1 MKNIKT
7 PGLAQHIREFIC
19 KYLPVGHPDITYT
32 SLKFST
38 DRASISHVINNKE
51 PETSKLPHPRNITN
65 YGGNHFKHR
74 PNNLAISNSPKRL
87 GQYLQ
92 EKKINYDLN
101 GENFILL
108 QSRNSGVG
116 IVKEAKR
123 IKANVIIY
131 RKQKNDYSYKY
142 KYIDKYSEV
151 DTIQL
156 FKV

>member
-1 MKNIKT
+1 MKLEKIILLLDKENNDDLLDYVI
-7 PGLAQHIREFIC
+7 PFIREYSSMVYFLYVIEIPV
-19 KYLPVGHPDITYT
+19 KYEVDYEVGNEI
-32 SLKFST
+32 SLGEKILSNT
-38 DRASISHVINNKE
+38 NK
-51 PETSKLPHPRNITN
+51 
-65 YGGNHFKHR
+65 
-74 PNNLAISNSPKRL
+74 
-87 GQYLQ
+87 YLQ

-131 RKQKNDYSYKY
+131 RKQKNDDSYKY

>member
-1 MKNIKT
+1 MKLEKIILLLDKENNDDLLDYVI
-7 PGLAQHIREFIC
+7 PFIREYSSMVYFLYVIEIPV
-19 KYLPVGHPDITYT
+19 KYDIDYEVGNEI
-32 SLKFST
+32 SLGETILSNT
-38 DRASISHVINNKE
+38 NK
-51 PETSKLPHPRNITN
+51 
-65 YGGNHFKHR
+65 
-74 PNNLAISNSPKRL
+74 
-87 GQYLQ
+87 YLQ

-123 IKANVIIY
+123 IKANLIIY
-131 RKQKNDYSYKY
+131 RKQKNDDSYKY

>member
-1 MKNIKT
+1 MKLEKIILLLDNENNHDLLDYVI
-7 PGLAQHIREFIC
+7 PFIREYSSMVYFLYVIEIPV
-19 KYLPVGHPDITYT
+19 KYDIDYEVGNEI
-32 SLKFST
+32 SLGETILSNT
-38 DRASISHVINNKE
+38 NK
-51 PETSKLPHPRNITN
+51 
-65 YGGNHFKHR
+65 
-74 PNNLAISNSPKRL
+74 
-87 GQYLQ
+87 YLQ

-108 QSRNSGVG
+108 HWRNSGVG

-131 RKQKNDYSYKY
+131 RKQKNDDSYKY

>member
-1 MKNIKT
+1 MKLEKIILLLDRENNDDLLDYVI
-7 PGLAQHIREFIC
+7 PFIREYSSMVYFLYVIEIPV
-19 KYLPVGHPDITYT
+19 KYDIDYEVGNE
-32 SLKFST
+32 
-38 DRASISHVINNKE
+38 INLGETILSDTNK
-51 PETSKLPHPRNITN
+51 
-65 YGGNHFKHR
+65 
-74 PNNLAISNSPKRL
+74 
-87 GQYLQ
+87 YLQ

-131 RKQKNDYSYKY
+131 RKQKNDDSYKY

>member
-1 MKNIKT
+1 MKLEKIILLLDKENNDDLLDYVI
-7 PGLAQHIREFIC
+7 PFIREYSSIVYFLYVIEI
-19 KYLPVGHPDITYT
+19 PVRYDIDYEVGNEI
-32 SLKFST
+32 SLGETILSNT
-38 DRASISHVINNKE
+38 NK
-51 PETSKLPHPRNITN
+51 
-65 YGGNHFKHR
+65 
-74 PNNLAISNSPKRL
+74 
-87 GQYLQ
+87 YLQ

-123 IKANVIIY
+123 IKANVIFY
-131 RKQKNDYSYKY
+131 RKQKNDDSYKY

>member
-1 MKNIKT
+1 MKLEKIILLLDRENNDDLLDYVI
-7 PGLAQHIREFIC
+7 PLIREYSSIVYFLYVIEIPV
-19 KYLPVGHPDITYT
+19 KYDIDYEVGNEI
-32 SLKFST
+32 SLGE
-38 DRASISHVINNKE
+38 SILSNTNK
-51 PETSKLPHPRNITN
+51 
-65 YGGNHFKHR
+65 
-74 PNNLAISNSPKRL
+74 
-87 GQYLQ
+87 YLQ

-131 RKQKNDYSYKY
+131 RKQKNDDSYKY

>member
-1 MKNIKT
+1 MKLEKIILLLDKENNDELLDYVI
-7 PGLAQHIREFIC
+7 PFIREYSSMVYFLYVIEIPV
-19 KYLPVGHPDITYT
+19 KYDIDYEVGNEI
-32 SLKFST
+32 SLGETILSNT
-38 DRASISHVINNKE
+38 NK
-51 PETSKLPHPRNITN
+51 
-65 YGGNHFKHR
+65 
-74 PNNLAISNSPKRL
+74 
-87 GQYLQ
+87 YLQ

-131 RKQKNDYSYKY
+131 RKQKNDDSYKY

>member
-1 MKNIKT
+1 MKLEKIILLLDKENNHDLLDYVI
-7 PGLAQHIREFIC
+7 PFIREYSSMVYFLYVIEIPV
-19 KYLPVGHPDITYT
+19 KYDIDYEVGNEI
-32 SLKFST
+32 SLGETILSNT
-38 DRASISHVINNKE
+38 NK
-51 PETSKLPHPRNITN
+51 
-65 YGGNHFKHR
+65 
-74 PNNLAISNSPKRL
+74 
-87 GQYLQ
+87 YLQ

-131 RKQKNDYSYKY
+131 RKQKNDDSYKY

>member
-1 MKNIKT
+1 MKLEKIILLLDRENNDDLLDYVI
-7 PGLAQHIREFIC
+7 PFIREYSSMVYFLYVIEIPV
-19 KYLPVGHPDITYT
+19 KYDIDYEVGNEI
-32 SLKFST
+32 SLGETILSNT
-38 DRASISHVINNKE
+38 NK
-51 PETSKLPHPRNITN
+51 
-65 YGGNHFKHR
+65 
-74 PNNLAISNSPKRL
+74 
-87 GQYLQ
+87 YLQ

-123 IKANVIIY
+123 IKANVIFY
-131 RKQKNDYSYKY
+131 RKQKNDNSYKY

>member
-1 MKNIKT
+1 MKLEKIILLLDRENNDDLLDYVI
-7 PGLAQHIREFIC
+7 PFIREYSSMVYFLYVIEIPV
-19 KYLPVGHPDITYT
+19 KYEVDYEVGNEI
-32 SLKFST
+32 SLGEKILSNT
-38 DRASISHVINNKE
+38 NK
-51 PETSKLPHPRNITN
+51 
-65 YGGNHFKHR
+65 
-74 PNNLAISNSPKRL
+74 
-87 GQYLQ
+87 YLQ

-123 IKANVIIY
+123 IKANVIMY
-131 RKQKNDYSYKY
+131 RKQKNDDSYKY

>member
-1 MKNIKT
+1 MKLEKIILLLDRENNDDLLDYVIPFIKEYSSIVYFLYVIEI
-7 PGLAQHIREFIC
+7 PV
-19 KYLPVGHPDITYT
+19 KYDIDYEVGNEI
-32 SLKFST
+32 SLGETILSNT
-38 DRASISHVINNKE
+38 NK
-51 PETSKLPHPRNITN
+51 
-65 YGGNHFKHR
+65 
-74 PNNLAISNSPKRL
+74 
-87 GQYLQ
+87 YLQ

-123 IKANVIIY
+123 IKANVIFY
-131 RKQKNDYSYKY
+131 RKQKNDNSYKY

>member
-1 MKNIKT
+1 MVYFLYVIEI
-7 PGLAQHIREFIC
+7 PV
-19 KYLPVGHPDITYT
+19 KYDIDYEVGNQ
-32 SLKFST
+32 
-38 DRASISHVINNKE
+38 INLGETILSNTNK
-51 PETSKLPHPRNITN
+51 
-65 YGGNHFKHR
+65 
-74 PNNLAISNSPKRL
+74 
-87 GQYLQ
+87 YLQ

-131 RKQKNDYSYKY
+131 RKQKNDDSYKY

>member
-1 MKNIKT
+1 MKLEKIILVLDRENNENLLDYVIPFIKEYSSEVYF
-7 PGLAQHIREFIC
+7 LYVIEV
-19 KYLPVGHPDITYT
+19 PVRYDIDYEVGNEI
-32 SLKFST
+32 SLGETILSNT
-38 DRASISHVINNKE
+38 NK
-51 PETSKLPHPRNITN
+51 
-65 YGGNHFKHR
+65 
-74 PNNLAISNSPKRL
+74 
-87 GQYLQ
+87 YLQ

-123 IKANVIIY
+123 IKADIIFY
-131 RKQKNDYSYKY
+131 RKKKNDNAYKY

>member
-1 MKNIKT
+1 MKLEKIILLLDRENNDDLLDYVI
-7 PGLAQHIREFIC
+7 PFIREYSSIVYFLYVIEIPV
-19 KYLPVGHPDITYT
+19 KYDIDYEVGNEI
-32 SLKFST
+32 SLGETILSNT
-38 DRASISHVINNKE
+38 NK
-51 PETSKLPHPRNITN
+51 
-65 YGGNHFKHR
+65 
-74 PNNLAISNSPKRL
+74 
-87 GQYLQ
+87 YLQ

-108 QSRNSGVG
+108 QSRNTGVG

-123 IKANVIIY
+123 IKANVIFY
-131 RKQKNDYSYKY
+131 RKQKNDDSYKY

>member
-1 MKNIKT
+1 MKLEKIILLLDRENNDDLLDYVI
-7 PGLAQHIREFIC
+7 PFIREYSSIVYFLYVIEIPIR
-19 KYLPVGHPDITYT
+19 YDIDYEVGNEI
-32 SLKFST
+32 SLGETILS
-38 DRASISHVINNKE
+38 N
-51 PETSKLPHPRNITN
+51 TSK
-65 YGGNHFKHR
+65 
-74 PNNLAISNSPKRL
+74 
-87 GQYLQ
+87 YLQ

-131 RKQKNDYSYKY
+131 RKQKNDDSYKY

>member
-1 MKNIKT
+1 MKLEKIILLLDRENNDDLLDYVI
-7 PGLAQHIREFIC
+7 PLIREYSSMVYFLYVIEIPV
-19 KYLPVGHPDITYT
+19 KYDIDYEVGNEI
-32 SLKFST
+32 SLGE
-38 DRASISHVINNKE
+38 SILSNTNK
-51 PETSKLPHPRNITN
+51 
-65 YGGNHFKHR
+65 
-74 PNNLAISNSPKRL
+74 
-87 GQYLQ
+87 YLQ

-131 RKQKNDYSYKY
+131 RKQKNDDSYKY

>member
-1 MKNIKT
+1 MKLEKIILVLDRENNENLLDYVIPFIKEYSSEVYFLYVIEV
-7 PGLAQHIREFIC
+7 PV
-19 KYLPVGHPDITYT
+19 KYDIDYEVGNE
-32 SLKFST
+32 
-38 DRASISHVINNKE
+38 INLGETILSNTNK
-51 PETSKLPHPRNITN
+51 
-65 YGGNHFKHR
+65 
-74 PNNLAISNSPKRL
+74 
-87 GQYLQ
+87 YLQ

-131 RKQKNDYSYKY
+131 RKQKNDDSYKY

>member
-1 MKNIKT
+1 MKLEKIILLLDKENNDDLLDYVI
-7 PGLAQHIREFIC
+7 PFIREYSSMVYFLYVIEIPV
-19 KYLPVGHPDITYT
+19 KYEVDYEVGNEI
-32 SLKFST
+32 SLGETILSNT
-38 DRASISHVINNKE
+38 NK
-51 PETSKLPHPRNITN
+51 
-65 YGGNHFKHR
+65 
-74 PNNLAISNSPKRL
+74 
-87 GQYLQ
+87 YLQ

-123 IKANVIIY
+123 IKANVIFY
-131 RKQKNDYSYKY
+131 RKQKNDDSYKY

>member
-1 MKNIKT
+1 MKLEKIILLLDKENNDDLLDYVIPFIKEYSSMVYFLYVIEI
-7 PGLAQHIREFIC
+7 PV
-19 KYLPVGHPDITYT
+19 KYDIDYEVGNEI
-32 SLKFST
+32 SLGETILSNT
-38 DRASISHVINNKE
+38 NK
-51 PETSKLPHPRNITN
+51 
-65 YGGNHFKHR
+65 
-74 PNNLAISNSPKRL
+74 
-87 GQYLQ
+87 YLQ

-131 RKQKNDYSYKY
+131 RKQKNDDSYKY

>member
-1 MKNIKT
+1 MKLEKIILLLDKENNDDLLDYVI
-7 PGLAQHIREFIC
+7 PFIREYSSMVYFLYVIEIPV
-19 KYLPVGHPDITYT
+19 KYDIDYEVGNEI
-32 SLKFST
+32 SLGETILSNT
-38 DRASISHVINNKE
+38 NK
-51 PETSKLPHPRNITN
+51 
-65 YGGNHFKHR
+65 
-74 PNNLAISNSPKRL
+74 
-87 GQYLQ
+87 YLQ

-131 RKQKNDYSYKY
+131 RKQKNDDSYKY
-142 KYIDKYSEV
+142 KFIDKYSEV

>member
-1 MKNIKT
+1 MKLEKIILLLDKENNDDLLDYVI
-7 PGLAQHIREFIC
+7 PFIREYSSIVYFLYVIEIPV
-19 KYLPVGHPDITYT
+19 KYDIDYEVGNEI
-32 SLKFST
+32 SLGETILSNT
-38 DRASISHVINNKE
+38 NK
-51 PETSKLPHPRNITN
+51 
-65 YGGNHFKHR
+65 
-74 PNNLAISNSPKRL
+74 
-87 GQYLQ
+87 YLQ

-123 IKANVIIY
+123 IKANVIFY
-131 RKQKNDYSYKY
+131 RKQKNDDSYKY

>member
-1 MKNIKT
+1 MKLEKIILLLDKENNDDLLDYVI
-7 PGLAQHIREFIC
+7 PFIREYSSIVYFLYVIEI
-19 KYLPVGHPDITYT
+19 PVRYDIDYEVGNEI
-32 SLKFST
+32 SLGETILSNT
-38 DRASISHVINNKE
+38 NK
-51 PETSKLPHPRNITN
+51 
-65 YGGNHFKHR
+65 
-74 PNNLAISNSPKRL
+74 
-87 GQYLQ
+87 YLQ

-131 RKQKNDYSYKY
+131 RKQKNDDSYKY

>member
-1 MKNIKT
+1 MKLEKIILLLDKENNDDLLDYVI
-7 PGLAQHIREFIC
+7 PFIREYSSMVYFLYVIEIPV
-19 KYLPVGHPDITYT
+19 KYEVDYEVGNEI
-32 SLKFST
+32 SLGETILSNT
-38 DRASISHVINNKE
+38 NK
-51 PETSKLPHPRNITN
+51 
-65 YGGNHFKHR
+65 
-74 PNNLAISNSPKRL
+74 
-87 GQYLQ
+87 YLQ

-123 IKANVIIY
+123 IKANVIMY
-131 RKQKNDYSYKY
+131 RKQKNDDSYKY
-142 KYIDKYSEV
+142 KYIEKYSEV

>member
-1 MKNIKT
+1 MKLEKIILLLDRENNDDLLDYVI
-7 PGLAQHIREFIC
+7 PFIREYSSMVYFLYVIEIPV
-19 KYLPVGHPDITYT
+19 KYEVDYEVGNEI
-32 SLKFST
+32 SLGEKILSNT
-38 DRASISHVINNKE
+38 NK
-51 PETSKLPHPRNITN
+51 
-65 YGGNHFKHR
+65 
-74 PNNLAISNSPKRL
+74 
-87 GQYLQ
+87 YLQ

-131 RKQKNDYSYKY
+131 RKQKNDDSYKY

>member
-1 MKNIKT
+1 MKLEKIILLLDRENNDDLLDYVI
-7 PGLAQHIREFIC
+7 PFIREYSSMVYFLYVIEIPV
-19 KYLPVGHPDITYT
+19 KYDIDYEVGNE
-32 SLKFST
+32 
-38 DRASISHVINNKE
+38 INLGETILSNTNK
-51 PETSKLPHPRNITN
+51 
-65 YGGNHFKHR
+65 
-74 PNNLAISNSPKRL
+74 
-87 GQYLQ
+87 YLQ

-131 RKQKNDYSYKY
+131 RKQKNDDSYKY

>member
-1 MKNIKT
+1 MKLEKIILLLDKENNHDLLDYVI
-7 PGLAQHIREFIC
+7 PFIREYSSMVYFLYVIEIPV
-19 KYLPVGHPDITYT
+19 KYDIDYEVGNEI
-32 SLKFST
+32 SLGETILSNT
-38 DRASISHVINNKE
+38 NK
-51 PETSKLPHPRNITN
+51 
-65 YGGNHFKHR
+65 
-74 PNNLAISNSPKRL
+74 
-87 GQYLQ
+87 YLQ

-108 QSRNSGVG
+108 QSRNTGVG

-123 IKANVIIY
+123 IKANVIFY
-131 RKQKNDYSYKY
+131 RKQKNDDSYKY

>member
-1 MKNIKT
+1 MKLEKIILLLDRENNDDLLDYVI
-7 PGLAQHIREFIC
+7 PFIREYSSMVYFLYVIEIPV
-19 KYLPVGHPDITYT
+19 KYDIDYEVGNEI
-32 SLKFST
+32 SLGETILS
-38 DRASISHVINNKE
+38 N
-51 PETSKLPHPRNITN
+51 TSK
-65 YGGNHFKHR
+65 
-74 PNNLAISNSPKRL
+74 
-87 GQYLQ
+87 YLQ

-123 IKANVIIY
+123 IKANVIMY
-131 RKQKNDYSYKY
+131 RKQKNDDSYKY